1 MIYSKE
7 SGPFALIIFGG
18 SGDLSYQK
26 IYPALYD
33 IAEKGHL
40 PEDYAIIATGRKYT
54 QEEFYNFFEHSLTSD
69 NRHHKHSVE
78 NAIFKSLEKHMYFY
92 QGDNTDPNFY
102 TGLSKYLDKLVK
114 EGLPC
119 GNRLFY
125 AGVPQSLYQTVFANI
140 KKSRLNK
147 SPCGWARV
155 VIEKP
160 IGEDEASAKKLDKI
174 ITSTFTEDQIFRLD
188 HYLGKETLE
197 NVLVFRFKNN
207 IFEPMLNGNN
217 LDHIQITSSEDFSIA
232 KRGKFYN
239 ATGALKDVGQNHILQ
254 MLAIATMEQPK
265 DDSDEAM
272 IGERIKLVKSLTANP
287 KDIVYGQYAAGVVHG
302 KDAIAYRQEASV
314 PKDSQTDTFFA
325 MKVNVNNERFKNVPV
340 YIRAGK
346 QMAMWLTEISY
357 VFKGKDPYRNV
368 LTIRVQPNE
377 GIAVKLF
384 TKKPGLEIKVEP
396 TYMQFCYKHYF
407 PGEAF
412 DAYEKLVQD
421 VFAGRHTFFNISKE
435 VEAQWRFIDS
445 LSKNRTPTRFYKA
458 GSWGPKEAFALIEKD
473 GRKWL
478 EPYPAFCQI

>member
-1 MIYSKE
+1 
-7 SGPFALIIFGG
+7 
-18 SGDLSYQK
+18 
-26 IYPALYD
+26 
-33 IAEKGHL
+33 
-40 PEDYAIIATGRKYT
+40 
-54 QEEFYNFFEHSLTSD
+54 
-69 NRHHKHSVE
+69 
-78 NAIFKSLEKHMYFY
+78 
-92 QGDNTDPNFY
+92 
-102 TGLSKYLDKLVK
+102 
-114 EGLPC
+114 
-119 GNRLFY
+119 
-125 AGVPQSLYQTVFANI
+125 
-140 KKSRLNK
+140 
-147 SPCGWARV
+147 
-155 VIEKP
+155 
-160 IGEDEASAKKLDKI
+160 
-174 ITSTFTEDQIFRLD
+174 
-188 HYLGKETLE
+188 
-197 NVLVFRFKNN
+197 
-207 IFEPMLNGNN
+207 MLNGNN